1 MRNTSLSLSKLW
13 ILLREQEKQLGLDKL
28 SLTERDVFLYILFLQ
43 EKYKIISLENLV
55 KSCRHPRATLFRC
68 LKKLRLEKIIQV
80 EKDTIDTRKS
90 FISIS
95 SKYL

>member
-28 SLTERDVFLYILFLQ
+28 SLTERDIFLCILFLQ
-43 EKYKIISLENLV
+43 EKNKIISLENLI
-55 KSCRHPRATLFRC
+55 KNCRHPRATLFRC

-80 EKDTIDTRKS
+80 KRDNVDTRKS
-90 FISIS
+90 FIFIS

>member
-43 EKYKIISLENLV
+43 EKDKIISLENLV

-68 LKKLRLEKIIQV
+68 LKKLRSEKIIQV
-80 EKDTIDTRKS
+80 TKDTADTRKS
-90 FISIS
+90 FIYIS
-95 SKYL
+95 SKYQ

>member
-1 MRNTSLSLSKLW
+1 MQNTSLSLSKLW
-13 ILLREQEKQLGLDKL
+13 FLLREQEKKLGLDKL
-28 SLTERDVFLYILFLQ
+28 SLTERDIFLYILFLQ
-43 EKYKIISLENLV
+43 EKDKIISLENIV
-55 KSCRHPRATLFRC
+55 ENCKHPRATLFRC

-80 EKDTIDTRKS
+80 KKNTTDTRKS

>member
-1 MRNTSLSLSKLW
+1 MLQTHQK
-13 ILLREQEKQLGLDKL
+13 QEKQLGLDKL

-43 EKYKIISLENLV
+43 EKDKIISLENLV

>member
-43 EKYKIISLENLV
+43 EKNKIISLENLV

>member
-1 MRNTSLSLSKLW
+1 MQNTSLPLSKLW
-13 ILLREQEKQLGLDKL
+13 FLLREQEKKLGLDKL
-28 SLTERDVFLYILFLQ
+28 SLTERDIFLYILFLQ
-43 EKYKIISLENLV
+43 EKDKIISLENIV
-55 KSCRHPRATLFRC
+55 KNCKHPRATLFRC

-80 EKDTIDTRKS
+80 KKDTTDTRKS

>member
-43 EKYKIISLENLV
+43 EKDKIISLENLV
-55 KSCRHPRATLFRC
+55 KSCRHSRATLFRC

>member
-1 MRNTSLSLSKLW
+1 MQNTSLSLSKLW
-13 ILLREQEKQLGLDKL
+13 FLLRKQEKQLGLDKL
-28 SLTERDVFLYILFLQ
+28 SLTERDIFFCILFLR
-43 EKYKIISLENLV
+43 EKDKIISLENLI
-55 KSCRHPRATLFRC
+55 KSCKHPRATLFRC

>member
-1 MRNTSLSLSKLW
+1 MKNTSLSLSKLW

-28 SLTERDVFLYILFLQ
+28 SLTERDILLCILFLQ
-43 EKYKIISLENLV
+43 EKDKIISLENLV

>member
-13 ILLREQEKQLGLDKL
+13 ILLREQEKQLGLDRL

-43 EKYKIISLENLV
+43 EKDKIISLENLV

>member
-1 MRNTSLSLSKLW
+1 MQNTSLSLSKLW
-13 ILLREQEKQLGLDKL
+13 FLLREQEKKLGLDKL
-28 SLTERDVFLYILFLQ
+28 SLTERDIFLYILFLQ
-43 EKYKIISLENLV
+43 EKDKIISLENIV
-55 KSCRHPRATLFRC
+55 KNCKHPRATLFRC

-80 EKDTIDTRKS
+80 KKDTIDTRKS

>member
-1 MRNTSLSLSKLW
+1 MQNTSLSLSKLW
-13 ILLREQEKQLGLDKL
+13 FLLREQEKKLGLDKL
-28 SLTERDVFLYILFLQ
+28 SLTERDIFLYILFLQ
-43 EKYKIISLENLV
+43 EKDKLISLENIV
-55 KSCRHPRATLFRC
+55 KNCKHPRATLFRC

-80 EKDTIDTRKS
+80 KKDTTDTRKS

>member
-1 MRNTSLSLSKLW
+1 MQNTSLSLSKLW
-13 ILLREQEKQLGLDKL
+13 FLLREQEKKLGLDKL
-28 SLTERDVFLYILFLQ
+28 SLTERDIFLYILFLQ
-43 EKYKIISLENLV
+43 EKDKIISLENIV
-55 KSCRHPRATLFRC
+55 KNCKHPRATLFRC

-80 EKDTIDTRKS
+80 KKDTTDTRKS

>member
-1 MRNTSLSLSKLW
+1 MQNTSLSLSKLW
-13 ILLREQEKQLGLDKL
+13 FLLREQEKKLGLDKL
-28 SLTERDVFLYILFLQ
+28 SLTERDIFLYILFLQ
-43 EKYKIISLENLV
+43 EKDKIISLENIV
-55 KSCRHPRATLFRC
+55 KNCKHPRATLFRC

-80 EKDTIDTRKS
+80 KKDTADTRKS